1 MADEIGSVRM
11 DVEEEIVMPVTPV
24 RANQSIPTV
33 TAIILILGAVMVGY
47 AAYNSFTT
55 DEIFAEADE
64 IALSESFTENN
75 ASVSPEDIQQ
85 YDHGL
90 SNSKYG
96 EWSGVLFASSTA
108 FLITGGILLYQ
119 GDRRGI
125 HLGLLGAVILTATN
139 LWGGEAS
146 KEAAVHLP
154 EVASL
159 TFATMYYIYACCG
172 VFCVVSAVMPMFF
185 ASGRAALS
193 SPLVQLTTV
202 PTIEEEEPADP
213 DEEEPEEESEDE
225 EGSPSST
232 TTIQNITQNI
242 SIHDSVVTGG
252 VGQIGE
258 EEE

>member
-1 MADEIGSVRM
+1 MSDEIGSVRM
-11 DVEEEIVMPVTPV
+11 DVEEEIVMPITPV

-33 TAIILILGAVMVGY
+33 TAIILLLGAVMVGY

-55 DEIFAEADE
+55 DEIFAEEDE
-64 IALSESFTENN
+64 IALSDSFTENN

-85 YDHGL
+85 YDYDL

-146 KEAAVHLP
+146 KEAALHLP

-159 TFATMYYIYACCG
+159 TFATMYYLYACCG
-172 VFCVVSAVMPMFF
+172 IFCVISAVMPMFF

-193 SPLVQLTTV
+193 SPLVSFT
-202 PTIEEEEPADP
+202 PADQPWLAEIPDP
-213 DEEEPEEESEDE
+213 DEEEE
-225 EGSPSST
+225 
-232 TTIQNITQNI
+232 
-242 SIHDSVVTGG
+242 
-252 VGQIGE
+252 
-258 EEE
+258 